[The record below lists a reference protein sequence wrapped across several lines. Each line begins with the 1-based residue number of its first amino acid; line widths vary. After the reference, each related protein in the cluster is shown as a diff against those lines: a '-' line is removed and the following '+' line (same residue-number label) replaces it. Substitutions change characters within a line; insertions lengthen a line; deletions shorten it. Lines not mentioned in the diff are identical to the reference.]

1 MLLSRFFGRRNV
13 RSTCRP
19 LARRRPL
26 VEDLEGRQLLT
37 AFTVGVAGGN
47 GQTSALIV
55 GNHIGTKTLI
65 VGNHIGTNALVVGND
80 IDPDAVCVGCHIG
93 TNLM

>member
-1 MLLSRFFGRRNV
+1 MLLSRFFGRRDV
-13 RSTCRP
+13 RSSRRP

-26 VEDLEGRQLLT
+26 FEDLEGRQLLT

-47 GQTSALIV
+47 GQTSALVV
-55 GNHIGTKTLI
+55 GNHIGTSALV
-65 VGNHIGTNALVVGND
+65 VGNHIGTSALVVGNH
-80 IDPDAVCVGCHIG
+80 IGTDAVCVGCHIG